1 MRKLIK
7 RGLLLAAV
15 ITTTVLCCTSC
26 GVAYAESIEEYE
38 AQIQANNQQ
47 IEQLDI
53 VKEQLHITAE
63 ALRSI
68 EHINNGLDETLG
80 IKWHECNDKQQN
92 LQDANVELQ
101 NRIEQVRLRQTN
113 NGGLIGYFTI
123 THYCP
128 CAICNGSYGNKTASG
143 TTVKPHKTIAVDPR
157 VIPLGSKVEI
167 NGKTYIAEDTGGAI
181 KGSRID
187 LCVGSHS
194 EAYRRGVLYNIPVY
208 IVK

>member
-68 EHINNGLDETLG
+68 EHINNGLDNTLG
-80 IKWHECNDKQQN
+80 EKWMECNSRQ
-92 LQDANVELQ
+92 AELQ
-101 NRIEQVRLRQTN
+101 NTNIELQSKIDKVRLRQRSKAY
-113 NGGLIGYFTI
+113 IGNFTI
-123 THYCP
+123 AHYDPHSC
-128 CAICNGSYGNKTASG
+128 CGTGTGKTATG
-143 TTVKPHKTIAVDPR
+143 TVATPGRTIAVDPR
-157 VIPLGSKVEI
+157 IIPLGSQIEI
-167 NGKTYIAEDTGGAI
+167 NGAIYIAEDTGGAI
-181 KGSRID
+181 RGNKID
-187 LCVGSHS
+187 MCVATHS
-194 EAYRRGVLYNIPVY
+194 EALQKGVLKNVPIY
-208 IVK
+208 IIK